1 MTDSMF
7 RMGIDG
13 CVPEKFMENEQ
24 NMALA
29 LFFSFVQRYTHTHTH
44 HLVVSSSSSL
54 GLLCFLF
61 FGLGNGMSHHAFER
75 GVEVTFVLSQ
85 AGGTG
90 KGEGEANVNK
100 ETVEL
105 KDYTLVITQR
115 TYGNV

>member
-13 CVPEKFMENEQ
+13 CVPENFMENEQ

-29 LFFSFVQRYTHTHTH
+29 LFFFCSKIHTHTH

-85 AGGTG
+85 AGEWG
-90 KGEGEANVNK
+90 KGNWM
-100 ETVEL
+100 
-105 KDYTLVITQR
+105 
-115 TYGNV
+115 